1 MDQVD
6 YVNGEQ
12 DHAAEEVES
21 SPRPRQLPSDLPT
34 SLDDR
39 RAPASFDPGVE
50 VYDAW
55 QGRMLSSR
63 SSECGC

>member
-1 MDQVD
+1 MDAGRPSED
-6 YVNGEQ
+6 EQ
-12 DHAAEEVES
+12 GATALTEPDEE

-39 RAPASFDPGVE
+39 RAPATFDTGVE

-55 QGRMLSSR
+55 QGKLGAT
-63 SSECGC
+63 CN